1 MGYIFAVIAG
11 ISMSIQ
17 GVMNTRLSEKTGL
30 FLSNAYVQGT
40 AFILSLIVLIFAN
53 NSNFKGFGEVNK
65 FYLLGGVFGIIIT
78 ITVMLSVKGTSPAIA
93 VSTILVSQLVCAALI
108 DALGLMET
116 QKVAFEWNK
125 YIGAAL
131 MIGGVLLFKMKN

>member
-93 VSTILVSQLVCAALI
+93 VSTILVSQLICAALI